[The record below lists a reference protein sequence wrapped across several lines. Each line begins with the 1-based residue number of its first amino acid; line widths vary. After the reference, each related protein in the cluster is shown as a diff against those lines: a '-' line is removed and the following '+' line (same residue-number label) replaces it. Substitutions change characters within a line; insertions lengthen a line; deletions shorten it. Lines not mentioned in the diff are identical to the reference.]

1 MSNEIIAT
9 FMSGPGSKPR
19 GISSAAAKARDN
31 QAFTREISVLGFD
44 PNHDTLRSL
53 VTARLYTPLRPNS
66 STITAIIWVYTP
78 DRNVC
83 GSGKTSGF
91 GYHRGSAALAD
102 AIYNA
107 GIALSQDINGSG
119 DAAMDRAVMAIAR
132 LAFPDYGPGR
142 LFLHVAHP

>member
-9 FMSGPGSKPR
+9 FMSGPGSNPR
-19 GISSAAAKARDN
+19 GITSAAAKARDN
-31 QAFTREISVLGFD
+31 QAFIREISVNGFD
-44 PNHDTLRSL
+44 ANHDTLRSL
-53 VTARLYTPLRPNS
+53 VTARLYTPLRPNA
-66 STITAIIWVYTP
+66 STTTAIIWVYTP
-78 DRNVC
+78 DRTVS

-107 GIALSQDINGSG
+107 GISLSQDISGSG
-119 DAAMDRAVMAIAR
+119 DDAMDRAVMAIAR

-142 LFLHVAHP
+142 LFLHIAHA

>member
-1 MSNEIIAT
+1 
-9 FMSGPGSKPR
+9 
-19 GISSAAAKARDN
+19 
-31 QAFTREISVLGFD
+31 
-44 PNHDTLRSL
+44 
-53 VTARLYTPLRPNS
+53 
-66 STITAIIWVYTP
+66 
-78 DRNVC
+78 VC
-83 GSGKTSGF
+83 GSGKASGF

-102 AIYNA
+102 AIDNA